1 MITDG
6 NLFPEDKL
14 DILKREHAIA
24 LNEVKQLQREYSAAV
39 AVRQKLA
46 REYNK
51 LKDYNYDDFTLVV
64 KKTKKKN
71 KPIISKNTINNLV
84 KKTPRARKR
93 KIMEND
99 PFKPKPSLFGFHPW
113 GDYESD

>member
-39 AVRQKLA
+39 AVRKKLITA
-46 REYNK
+46 TQY
-51 LKDYNYDDFTLVV
+51 LA
-64 KKTKKKN
+64 
-71 KPIISKNTINNLV
+71 S
-84 KKTPRARKR
+84 
-93 KIMEND
+93 
-99 PFKPKPSLFGFHPW
+99 
-113 GDYESD
+113 

>member
-6 NLFPEDKL
+6 NPIPEDKL

-24 LNEVKQLQREYSAAV
+24 LNEVKQLQHEYSSAV
-39 AVRQKLA
+39 AVRQKLS
-46 REYNK
+46 REYKK
-51 LKDYNYDDFTLVV
+51 LVHNDDGFILVA
-64 KKTKKKN
+64 KKTKKK
-71 KPIISKNTINNLV
+71 PIIKKNTSNNLV
-84 KKTPRARKR
+84 KKTTRARKR

-99 PFKPKPSLFGFHPW
+99 PFKPKPSLFGLHPW